1 MPIIVIL
8 TFKIGPTATLPRHST
23 LLKALD
29 FVDNSFAQIIA
40 KLKAKDIYEDSL
52 VVVASKN
59 GQASIDPTK
68 YAKISP
74 DLDPAATGVTYHS
87 LQPTTLLLPSFKI
100 VKIPIKLWQVSIRA
114 RFDLSI
120 QDIIYGPQ
128 LIAQGFGDPT
138 KDPAVPDIIV
148 RPAEGIIYTD
158 GTAKIAE
165 HGGINED
172 DRHVACFAH
181 AQHPR
186 PKKFTCPVSASCTYY
201 PPGFGLG
208 SGCFAGSQG

>member
-1 MPIIVIL
+1 VTQKPALSYDMPIIVIL
-8 TFKIGPTATLPRHST
+8 TFKIRPTATLPRHST

-74 DLDPAATGVTYHS
+74 DLVPAAAGVTYHS

-100 VKIPIKLWQVSIRA
+100 AQIPIKPWQVSIRP
-114 RFDLSI
+114 DLISVSKI
-120 QDIIYGPQ
+120 SS
-128 LIAQGFGDPT
+128 
-138 KDPAVPDIIV
+138 
-148 RPAEGIIYTD
+148 
-158 GTAKIAE
+158 TA
-165 HGGINED
+165 
-172 DRHVACFAH
+172 
-181 AQHPR
+181 P
-186 PKKFTCPVSASCTYY
+186 S
-201 PPGFGLG
+201 
-208 SGCFAGSQG
+208 